1 MKFHIVRNQETAK
14 EILNTYSLTLNELKE
29 YNRHVRDW
37 NKLIPGTKLKIPII
51 NEAVEQDI
59 IDMEPFIEDYYPRNT
74 SPFDEKDQIN
84 NIETKDLKTSDV
96 VTSDLKKEDLKKED
110 LEKEES
116 IEVTNSNSQ
125 TIKEGREE
133 IKNNKNIKKKDNIEN
148 RLNISYIWY
157 QPYPVYY
164 PIYIKVK

>member
-74 SPFDEKDQIN
+74 SPFYEKDQIWN
-84 NIETKDLKTSDV
+84 HRLRRHCREPHCQRGICLRHQTFFPF
-96 VTSDLKKEDLKKED
+96 
-110 LEKEES
+110 EKGS
-116 IEVTNSNSQ
+116 A
-125 TIKEGREE
+125 
-133 IKNNKNIKKKDNIEN
+133 DC
-148 RLNISYIWY
+148 RL
-157 QPYPVYY
+157 
-164 PIYIKVK
+164 